1 MVVTLPKS
9 VEADNVEAFS
19 IARRKSLD
27 VLLLTFLTRKVSQA
41 SLKAK
46 SQIKGI
52 PFTLPALETTSLPI
66 FCENTSVTRSA
77 S

>member
-1 MVVTLPKS
+1 MVVILAIFVKT
-9 VEADNVEAFS
+9 DNIKTFS
-19 IARRKSLD
+19 TARRKSLD